1 MVRSSFE
8 IVFSKYKL
16 QAGLSFRRDAV
27 QTPLGHGATSMR
39 HRCQMFRV
47 RVVISSSS
55 FEMSGTYHPTTRLN
69 IPEERR
75 PLQVRSLPY

>member
-8 IVFSKYKL
+8 TIFSKYKL

-27 QTPLGHGATSMR
+27 QIPLEHEATSLR
-39 HRCQMFRV
+39 DRCSMFRV
-47 RVVISSSS
+47 RLVISSSRV
-55 FEMSGTYHPTTRLN
+55 EMSGPYHPATQRH

-75 PLQVRSLPY
+75 PLQVISLAY